1 MRREEAMELASNGL
15 EELSKALAQGKS
27 ESLIEY
33 LDVMARFPS
42 YSFRNSLLIVMQ
54 RPTATQVAGY
64 RQWEKLGRNVR
75 KGEKGITILAP
86 LVYKRKLDGDC
97 KDGERREE
105 ASDGTPGKV
114 VRGFRAVHVFDVGQT
129 EGKPLPEFAKVEGE
143 PGDWLGKLEAVV
155 RDAEIELEYVD
166 YLNGADGLSQGDR
179 ISVLADLGVAEKFF
193 VLAHEYAHELLHKG
207 ERRKQTDKR
216 VRETE
221 AEAVGF
227 VVARAIGLDAAT
239 HASDYIQ
246 LYRGD
251 AETLQESLHFIQQTA
266 AGIIESLHR
275 ADLADQLDAATQRA
289 VKAEWEVSHG

>member
-33 LDVMARFPS
+33 LDVMARFSS

-105 ASDGTPGKV
+105 ASDEGCP
-114 VRGFRAVHVFDVGQT
+114 ALGQ
-129 EGKPLPEFAKVEGE
+129 
-143 PGDWLGKLEAVV
+143 
-155 RDAEIELEYVD
+155 
-166 YLNGADGLSQGDR
+166 
-179 ISVLADLGVAEKFF
+179 
-193 VLAHEYAHELLHKG
+193 
-207 ERRKQTDKR
+207 
-216 VRETE
+216 
-221 AEAVGF
+221 
-227 VVARAIGLDAAT
+227 
-239 HASDYIQ
+239 
-246 LYRGD
+246 
-251 AETLQESLHFIQQTA
+251 
-266 AGIIESLHR
+266 
-275 ADLADQLDAATQRA
+275 
-289 VKAEWEVSHG
+289 